1 MFYEI
6 KIKAFRTV
14 ADKKGKAVDKEVK
27 ETYLFEDELPM
38 TAGYKALEYLGSNIT
53 ITSIKEVKLAEVMD
67 DTEPDN
73 GCYYKVTVGFITID
87 EKSEKEKITKE
98 YYYVLADDDKKAREY
113 ITELFKGSMSDF
125 EVPAIQKTNIIE
137 VVKFEAGTD
146 ADDDKQAE

>member
-14 ADKKGKAVDKEVK
+14 ADKKGKAVEKKVK

-53 ITSIKEVKLAEVMD
+53 VTGIKEVKLAEVMD
-67 DTEPDN
+67 ENQTDDS
-73 GCYYKVTVGFITID
+73 CYYKVTVGFIELN
-87 EKSEKEKITKE
+87 EKSGKEKVNKE

-113 ITELFKGSMSDF
+113 ITESFSTEDIRIL
-125 EVPAIQKTNIIE
+125 AIQETKIVE
-137 VVKFEAGTD
+137 VVKANSEKD
-146 ADDDKQAE
+146 SND